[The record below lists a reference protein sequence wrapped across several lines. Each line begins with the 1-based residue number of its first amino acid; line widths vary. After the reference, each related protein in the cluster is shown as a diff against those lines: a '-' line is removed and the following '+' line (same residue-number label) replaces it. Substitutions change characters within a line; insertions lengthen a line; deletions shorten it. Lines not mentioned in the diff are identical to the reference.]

1 MFCSSLKKHGTNTHK
16 FEKRKMLL
24 LTKEELKLKLHQYAA
39 NCYICWKRIL
49 KKLTKSK
56 NLRKVEYLYH
66 YADKYRSVARS
77 SSNLKF
83 NVTSEIPFFFFFFIT
98 AQIMVIILS
107 QKNQWTSLRGNFSV
121 LEKIQKSTKLFLFY

>member
-83 NVTSEIPFFFFFFIT
+83 NVTSEIPFFFSFFFFNCSNYVYFFFFFFHNGSNYGYHFIT
-98 AQIMVIILS
+98 
-107 QKNQWTSLRGNFSV
+107 KESV
-121 LEKIQKSTKLFLFY
+121 NEFERQF

>member
-83 NVTSEIPFFFFFFIT
+83 NVTSEIPFYHKRISERVWEAILASWRKYRKVQNFFCSIKK
-98 AQIMVIILS
+98 IYC
-107 QKNQWTSLRGNFSV
+107 KNW
-121 LEKIQKSTKLFLFY
+121 

>member
-16 FEKRKMLL
+16 LEKRKILL

-56 NLRKVEYLYH
+56 NLLEFNQKVW
-66 YADKYRSVARS
+66 
-77 SSNLKF
+77 LKPYVDM
-83 NVTSEIPFFFFFFIT
+83 N
-98 AQIMVIILS
+98 
-107 QKNQWTSLRGNFSV
+107 
-121 LEKIQKSTKLFLFY
+121 TKLRKKAKTSFEKAFSS